1 MTTAEICYHPPMMNP
16 AVRNRLIIGA
26 AIMAAGVFIGVQMFY
41 SQTPAR
47 HADHDHAIAKI
58 DAGGFLWVEGHDG
71 DRRNLV
77 GRPELVLVV
86 HWFDPTAPNSSEETA
101 AAQYAAVVA
110 DDPMIDI
117 LLVANA
123 PSWEGIEAWA
133 NDAGV
138 PMELVYLDPKGKTG
152 DLFGVRRLPETLI
165 YDPAGLLAHQARG
178 PMSWSGARLTAQIE
192 QIKSGVDEIH

>member
-1 MTTAEICYHPPMMNP
+1 MMKP
-16 AVRNRLIIGA
+16 AVRNRLIIGTAIVAA
-26 AIMAAGVFIGVQMFY
+26 AIFIAVQMYY

-47 HADHDHAIAKI
+47 HADHDHAMAKI
-58 DAGGFLWVEGHDG
+58 DAGGFLWVEGSDG
-71 DRRNLV
+71 NRRNLV
-77 GRPELVLVV
+77 GRPELVLIL
-86 HWFDPTAPNSSEETA
+86 HWFDPTAPDSSEETA
-101 AAQYAAVVA
+101 AAQFAASVA

-133 NDAGV
+133 NNAGV
-138 PMELVYLDPKGKTG
+138 PMELVYIDPKGKTG

-192 QIKSGVDEIH
+192 QIKSGVEEIH